1 LPVAARIRFDQSIC
15 ANLDAA
21 LQREWLETNGLGGFA
36 SSTIIG
42 LNTRR
47 YHGLLVAATRP
58 PVGRMVLLSKLEE
71 TLVVRGQRCELSA
84 NRYPGVVHPRGY
96 QYVREFRLDPFPVV
110 TYHIQDLEIEKR
122 IFMVSGEN
130 TTVVEYELRG
140 AGRGSTLEVR
150 PLIAFRDYHA
160 TTHANDALNAHV
172 DMADGCSSVSPY
184 PGLPTLYLA
193 HDAASAESTGT
204 WYYDFE
210 FDRERERG
218 LDFQEDLFNPLLLTF
233 NLAAQARATI
243 IASTERREAAQVPA
257 FRQAEIERR
266 AGRVGGALRPQPAL
280 TPEPDQGVLR
290 GRGRPPHRDS
300 SDDPFIQSLV
310 AAADQFIVR
319 RGEFHSVIAGYP
331 WFSDW
336 GRDIMI
342 SLPGLTLVTRRPDL
356 AKSILLGV
364 TRYVDQGML
373 PNRFPDSGET
383 PDYNTV
389 DATLWFFEAVDAF
402 VRYTGDVRF
411 VKNHLYEKMVS
422 IIGWHER
429 GTRYGIHLSSDG
441 FIESGH
447 SGAQLTWM
455 DAKVGDWVVTPRAG
469 KPVEVQ
475 ALWYNALLTLEEL
488 ARKFDDVSTS
498 LHCSSLAD
506 LARSNFVRLFWN
518 EQAGCLYDVLDG
530 TNRDPSIR
538 PNQILAVS
546 LPHSMLPPDKAGR
559 VLGVVQRELLTP
571 YGLRSLAPVDPQYRD
586 RYEGDQRSRD
596 SAYHQGTVWPWLM
609 GPFITAYVKVNGRTK
624 ETRDQVAR
632 WLVPFREHLYDA
644 GIGQISEIFDGDPP
658 HHPRGCIAQAWSVA
672 EILRAAVELR

>member
-1 LPVAARIRFDQSIC
+1 MPVTARIRFDQSIC

-21 LQREWLETNGLGGFA
+21 LEREWLETNGLGGFA

-47 YHGLLVAATRP
+47 YHGLLVAATKP

-71 TLVVRGQRCELSA
+71 TLVVPGQRFELSS
-84 NRYPGVVHPRGY
+84 NRYPGVVHPQGY
-96 QYVREFRLDPFPVV
+96 QYVREFRLDPFPVI
-110 TYHIQDLEIEKR
+110 TYHVQDLELEKR
-122 IFMVSGEN
+122 IFMVAGEN

-140 AGRGSTLEVR
+140 AGDGCTLEVR

-160 TTHANDALNAHV
+160 TAHANDALNAHV
-172 DMADGCSSVSPY
+172 ATADGYASVTPY
-184 PGLPTLYLA
+184 AGLPTLYLA
-193 HDAASAESTGT
+193 HDAASAQPTGT
-204 WYYDFE
+204 WYYNFE
-210 FDRERERG
+210 FDRERDRG

-233 NLAAQARATI
+233 NLAAKPHATI
-243 IASTERREAAQVPA
+243 IASTERRETAQAAA
-257 FRQAEIERR
+257 FRQAEIRRR
-266 AGRVGGALRPQPAL
+266 AGLLQLV
-280 TPEPDQGVLR
+280 
-290 GRGRPPHRDS
+290 S
-300 SDDPFIQSLV
+300 SDDALVESLFT
-310 AAADQFIVR
+310 AADQFIVR

-336 GRDIMI
+336 TRDVMI
-342 SLPGLTLVTRRPDL
+342 SLPGLTLVTRRPEL

-364 TRYVDQGML
+364 TRYLDEGML

-383 PDYNTV
+383 PEYNTV
-389 DATLWFFEAVDAF
+389 DATLWFFAAVDAF
-402 VRYTGDVRF
+402 VRYTSDARF

-429 GTRYGIHLSSDG
+429 GTRYGIHLGPDG
-441 FIESGH
+441 CIESGQ

-475 ALWYNALLTLEEL
+475 ALWYNALLTLEAL

-498 LHCSSLAD
+498 VHCSRLAD
-506 LARSNFVRLFWN
+506 LARANFVRLFWN
-518 EQAGCLYDVLDG
+518 DQAGCLYDVLDG
-530 TNRDPSIR
+530 SHRDASIR

-546 LPHSMLPPDKAGR
+546 LPHSMLPPDKARG
-559 VLGVVQRELLTP
+559 VVEVVQRELRTP
-571 YGLRSLAPVDPQYRD
+571 YGLRSLAPGDPQYRG

-624 ETRDQVAR
+624 ETRGQVAR
-632 WLVPFREHLYDA
+632 WLTPFREHLYDA
-644 GIGQISEIFDGDPP
+644 GVGQISEIFDGDPP
-658 HHPRGCIAQAWSVA
+658 HRPRGCIAQAWSVA
-672 EILRAAVELR
+672 EILRAAVEWPE